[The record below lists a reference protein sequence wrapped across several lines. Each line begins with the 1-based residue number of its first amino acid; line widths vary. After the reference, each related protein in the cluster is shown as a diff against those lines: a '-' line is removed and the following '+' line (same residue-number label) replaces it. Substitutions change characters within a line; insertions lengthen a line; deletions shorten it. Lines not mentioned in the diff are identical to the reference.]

1 MEERTKGEA
10 GKMLEVL
17 LKQKELRDAKA
28 ELEKL
33 NADAAELDKRE
44 AELKDDIAAI
54 ETEEQRSAVTDA
66 VAELKE
72 KRDKNKEEKDKV
84 EEKIRGIEA
93 EIEELEKKQEESE
106 AEPEERKE
114 IRNMETRK
122 FFGMNAQERDAF
134 FAREDVKEF
143 LATVRTSIKEKRA
156 INNAGLLIPE
166 VMLPLLRQVTEENSK
181 LIGKVNK
188 QSVPG
193 TGRQTIA
200 GSIPEG
206 VWTEMCGK
214 LNELDMYFNGV
225 EVDGYKV
232 GGFIAICNAILE
244 DSDIAL
250 ATEII
255 NTLGAAIGYALDK
268 AIVYGT
274 GTKMPLG
281 IVTRLA
287 QSSKPSD
294 YPAAARAWVDYHS
307 THITKTNATGQA
319 LFKAIVGAKKLT
331 NNKYS
336 KDSLVYLMSENT
348 KDDLMIESIGVNL
361 NGAIVAGMQG
371 TMPITGGE
379 IVELSFIP
387 DGDIVLGHL
396 DTYLL
401 AERAG
406 TEIGSS
412 EHVRFLDDQTVFKG
426 TARYDG
432 LPVIAEAFT
441 VLNIKNQNPTTE
453 VAFAPDT
460 ANEDTSE

>member
-1 MEERTKGEA
+1 MALKKLMLRKEIETK
-10 GKMLEVL
+10 
-17 LKQKELRDAKA
+17 KA

-33 NADAAELDKRE
+33 READAEFEKRE
-44 AELKDDIAAI
+44 KELEASI
-54 ETEEQRSAVTDA
+54 EEVTSEEERDA
-66 VAELKE
+66 VNEE
-72 KRDKNKEEKDKV
+72 IDKF
-84 EEKIRGIEA
+84 EA
-93 EIEELEKKQEESE
+93 EKAEHDQKVSDLDQEVRDLEADLEALEKKDEEAPAPT

-206 VWTEMCGK
+206 VWTEMCAK

-281 IVTRLA
+281 IVARLA

-379 IVELSFIP
+379 IVELPFIP

>member
-1 MEERTKGEA
+1 MALKKLMLRKEIETK
-10 GKMLEVL
+10 
-17 LKQKELRDAKA
+17 KA

-33 NADAAELDKRE
+33 READAEFEKRE
-44 AELKDDIAAI
+44 KELEASI
-54 ETEEQRSAVTDA
+54 EEVTSEEERDA
-66 VAELKE
+66 V
-72 KRDKNKEEKDKV
+72 NKEIDKF
-84 EEKIRGIEA
+84 EA
-93 EIEELEKKQEESE
+93 EKADHDQKVANLDQEVRDLEADLEALEKKDEEVPAPA

-206 VWTEMCGK
+206 VWTEMCAK

>member
-1 MEERTKGEA
+1 MALKKLMLRKEIETK
-10 GKMLEVL
+10 
-17 LKQKELRDAKA
+17 KA

-33 NADAAELDKRE
+33 READAEFEKRE
-44 AELKDDIAAI
+44 KELEASI
-54 ETEEQRSAVTDA
+54 EEVTSEEERDA
-66 VAELKE
+66 VNEE
-72 KRDKNKEEKDKV
+72 IDKF
-84 EEKIRGIEA
+84 EA
-93 EIEELEKKQEESE
+93 EKAEHDQKVSDLDQEVRDLEADLEALEKKDEEAPAPA

-206 VWTEMCGK
+206 VWTEMCAK

-406 TEIGSS
+406 TEIASS

-432 LPVIAEAFT
+432 QPVIAEAFA